1 MFIRRRVVRGA
12 SVSLLAALMAM
23 ALTPLLA
30 FAPVA
35 GAQPATHAASADSA
49 NIHGVNLA
57 SPAVVRIVSEVDG
70 QVVCKTCANDGGDI
84 SFPLDGSSYAL
95 AFSGS
100 GAFISSDGYVL
111 TADHVVDYTNN
122 DQITLDFFNQA
133 VAEFAQATGTSQS
146 DAQAIF
152 LELVNENLIT
162 VPTQVVSQKVFLST
176 AYTGSLTNP
185 AQVTSYDITRI
196 VANSPVAK
204 QDVAVVKVEAH
215 DMPYLQLAP
224 ANSVKVQDSI
234 TAVAY
239 PADADTGDFTALLS
253 PTSGGNVNTANSLLT
268 ASVNT
273 AQVTG
278 QKTFADGTPV
288 YETSG
293 LANHGSSGGPV
304 IDTQG
309 RVIGVVDA
317 IALSNGQEDTRVVY
331 LIPSD
336 VAAQYVRQAGATTGG
351 AFMTAWTKAITE
363 YDATGPC
370 HFTNAKRD
378 LTNLKNSYPAF
389 GGVTT
394 YLTDAQSKATATE
407 CPAPGPNVGLIAG
420 ICGGLFVL
428 LIIAAVLIFAL
439 TRRGKTAQPAVAAG
453 YGATPNVYGQQL
465 PPGTPGGYAPP
476 ASTPGAG
483 AYAPTLPSS
492 GGAAPYAAPP
502 APTPQPQAY
511 PEPQPPMQQAYGTP
525 APQPGYPQ
533 PQTPTP
539 QPQAYPQQPIQPGY
553 APQQAPTP
561 QPQPQQ
567 PGAAPV
573 ARFCANV
580 HAVTDPSAQ
589 FCPICG
595 AHIQ

>member
-12 SVSLLAALMAM
+12 SLSLLAALMAM

-30 FAPVA
+30 LAPVA
-35 GAQPATHAASADSA
+35 AAHPATHSAAGDGT
-49 NIHGVNLA
+49 NRHGVNLA

-70 QVVCKTCANDGGDI
+70 QVICKGCNQGSDI
-84 SFPLDGSSYAL
+84 TFPLDGSTYAL

-111 TADHVVDYTNN
+111 TADHVVDYDNN
-122 DQITLDFFNQA
+122 DQIILDFFNEA
-133 VAEFAQATGTSQS
+133 VNEFAQATGTSQN

-152 LELVNENLIT
+152 LQLVNENLISI
-162 VPTQVVSQKVFLST
+162 PTKVVSQKVFLST

-185 AQVTSYDITRI
+185 AGVTSYDITRI
-196 VANSPVAK
+196 VANSPVDK
-204 QDVAVVKVEAH
+204 QDVAVVKVEAK

-224 ANSVKVQDSI
+224 ANSVKVQDTI

-253 PTSGGNVNTANSLLT
+253 PSSGGNVNTANSLLT

-278 QKTFADGTPV
+278 QKTFSDGTPV

-309 RVIGVVDA
+309 RIIGVVDA
-317 IALSNGQEDTRVVY
+317 IAISSGQEDTRVVY

-351 AFMTAWTKAITE
+351 TFMTQWTKAITE

-389 GGVTT
+389 GGVTP
-394 YLTDAQSKATATE
+394 YLTDAQSKATAAE
-407 CPAPGPNVGLIAG
+407 CPAPGPNLAVIGG
-420 ICGGLFVL
+420 ICGGLL
-428 LIIAAVLIFAL
+428 LLVIIVAVLIFAL
-439 TRRGKTAQPAVAAG
+439 TRRGKKPQPAPAIAG
-453 YGATPNVYGQQL
+453 AYGTAPNVYAQQTPGQL
-465 PPGTPGGYAPP
+465 PPSTPGYTPQPSAPVSGYAPTVP
-476 ASTPGAG
+476 PSGPG
-483 AYAPTLPSS
+483 
-492 GGAAPYAAPP
+492 APYAAPQ

-511 PEPQPPMQQAYGTP
+511 PQPQPQQQAYTPQPPQAPTQP
-525 APQPGYPQ
+525 APAQPV
-533 PQTPTP
+533 
-539 QPQAYPQQPIQPGY
+539 QQP
-553 APQQAPTP
+553 APTP
-561 QPQPQQ
+561 QP
-567 PGAAPV
+567 GAAPA
-573 ARFCANV
+573 ARFCANG
-580 HAVTDPSAQ
+580 HAVTDPNAQ
-589 FCPICG
+589 FCPVCG
-595 AHIQ
+595 AHVQ

>member
-12 SVSLLAALMAM
+12 SLSLLAALMAM

-30 FAPVA
+30 LAPVA
-35 GAQPATHAASADSA
+35 AAHPATHSAAGDGT
-49 NIHGVNLA
+49 NRHGVNLA

-70 QVVCKTCANDGGDI
+70 KVICKGCNEGSDI
-84 SFPLDGSSYAL
+84 TFPLDGSTYAL

-111 TADHVVDYTNN
+111 TADHVVDYDNN
-122 DQITLDFFNQA
+122 DQIILDFFNEA
-133 VAEFAQATGTSQS
+133 VNEFAQATGTSQN

-152 LELVNENLIT
+152 LQLVNENLISI
-162 VPTQVVSQKVFLST
+162 PTKVVSQKVFLST

-185 AQVTSYDITRI
+185 AGVTSYDITRI
-196 VANSPVAK
+196 VANSPVDK
-204 QDVAVVKVEAH
+204 QDVAVVKVEAK

-224 ANSVKVQDSI
+224 ANSVKVQDTI

-253 PTSGGNVNTANSLLT
+253 PSSGGNVNTANSLLT

-278 QKTFADGTPV
+278 QKTFSDGTPV

-309 RVIGVVDA
+309 RIIGVVDA
-317 IALSNGQEDTRVVY
+317 IAISSGQEDTRVVY

-351 AFMTAWTKAITE
+351 TFMTQWTKAISE

-389 GGVTT
+389 GGVTP
-394 YLTDAQSKATATE
+394 YLTDAQSKATAAE
-407 CPAPGPNVGLIAG
+407 CPAPGPNLAVIGG
-420 ICGGLFVL
+420 ICGGLL
-428 LIIAAVLIFAL
+428 LLVIIVAVLIFAL
-439 TRRGKTAQPAVAAG
+439 TRRGKKPQPAPVVAGA
-453 YGATPNVYGQQL
+453 YGTAPNVYAQQTPGQL
-465 PPGTPGGYAPP
+465 PPSTPGYTPQPSAPVSGYAPTVP
-476 ASTPGAG
+476 PSGPG
-483 AYAPTLPSS
+483 
-492 GGAAPYAAPP
+492 APYAAPQ

-511 PEPQPPMQQAYGTP
+511 PQPQPQQQAYTPQPPQAPTQP
-525 APQPGYPQ
+525 APAQPL
-533 PQTPTP
+533 
-539 QPQAYPQQPIQPGY
+539 QQPIQQP
-553 APQQAPTP
+553 APTP
-561 QPQPQQ
+561 QP
-567 PGAAPV
+567 GAAPA
-573 ARFCANV
+573 ARFCANG
-580 HAVTDPSAQ
+580 HAVTDPNAQ
-589 FCPICG
+589 FCPVCG
-595 AHIQ
+595 AHVQ

>member
-12 SVSLLAALMAM
+12 SLSLLAALMAM

-30 FAPVA
+30 LAPVA
-35 GAQPATHAASADSA
+35 AAHPATHSAAGDGT
-49 NIHGVNLA
+49 NRHGVNLA

-70 QVVCKTCANDGGDI
+70 QVICKGCNEGSDI
-84 SFPLDGSSYAL
+84 TFPLDGSTYAL

-111 TADHVVDYTNN
+111 TADHVVDYDNN
-122 DQITLDFFNQA
+122 DQIILDFFNEA
-133 VAEFAQATGTSQS
+133 VNEFAQATGTSQN

-152 LELVNENLIT
+152 LQLVNENLISI
-162 VPTQVVSQKVFLST
+162 PTKVVSQKVFLST

-185 AQVTSYDITRI
+185 AGVTSYDITRI
-196 VANSPVAK
+196 VANSPVDK
-204 QDVAVVKVEAH
+204 QDVAVVKVEAK

-224 ANSVKVQDSI
+224 ANSVKVQDTI

-253 PTSGGNVNTANSLLT
+253 PSSGGNVNTANSLLT

-278 QKTFADGTPV
+278 QKTFSDGTPV

-309 RVIGVVDA
+309 RIIGVVDA
-317 IALSNGQEDTRVVY
+317 IAISSGQEDTRVVY

-351 AFMTAWTKAITE
+351 TFMTQWTKAISE

-389 GGVTT
+389 GGVTP
-394 YLTDAQSKATATE
+394 YLTDAQSKATAAE
-407 CPAPGPNVGLIAG
+407 CPAPGPNLAVIGG
-420 ICGGLFVL
+420 ICGGLL
-428 LIIAAVLIFAL
+428 LLVIIVAVLIFAL
-439 TRRGKTAQPAVAAG
+439 TRRGKKPQPAPVVAGA
-453 YGATPNVYGQQL
+453 YGTAPNVYAQQTPGQL
-465 PPGTPGGYAPP
+465 PPSTPGYTPQPSAPVSGYAPTVP
-476 ASTPGAG
+476 PSGPG
-483 AYAPTLPSS
+483 
-492 GGAAPYAAPP
+492 APYAAPQ

-511 PEPQPPMQQAYGTP
+511 PQPQPQQQAYTPQPPQAPTQPAPAQPVQQPMQPMQQP
-525 APQPGYPQ
+525 APQPG
-533 PQTPTP
+533 
-539 QPQAYPQQPIQPGY
+539 
-553 APQQAPTP
+553 
-561 QPQPQQ
+561 
-567 PGAAPV
+567 AAPA
-573 ARFCANV
+573 ARFCANG
-580 HAVTDPSAQ
+580 HAVTDPNAQ
-589 FCPICG
+589 FCPVCG
-595 AHIQ
+595 AHVQ

>member
-12 SVSLLAALMAM
+12 SLSLLAALMAM

-30 FAPVA
+30 LAPVA
-35 GAQPATHAASADSA
+35 AAHPATHSAAGDGT
-49 NIHGVNLA
+49 NRHGVNLA

-70 QVVCKTCANDGGDI
+70 QVICKGCNEGSDI
-84 SFPLDGSSYAL
+84 TFPLDGSTYAL

-111 TADHVVDYTNN
+111 TADHVVDYDNN
-122 DQITLDFFNQA
+122 DQIILDFFNEA
-133 VAEFAQATGTSQS
+133 VNEFAQATGTSQN

-152 LELVNENLIT
+152 LQLVNENLISI
-162 VPTQVVSQKVFLST
+162 PTKVVSQKVFLST

-185 AQVTSYDITRI
+185 AGVTSFDITRI
-196 VANSPVAK
+196 VANSPVDK
-204 QDVAVVKVEAH
+204 QDVAVVKVEAK

-224 ANSVKVQDSI
+224 ANSVKVQDTI

-253 PTSGGNVNTANSLLT
+253 PSSGGNVNTANSLLT

-278 QKTFADGTPV
+278 QKTFSDGTPV

-309 RVIGVVDA
+309 RIIGVVDA
-317 IALSNGQEDTRVVY
+317 IAISSGQEDTRVVY

-351 AFMTAWTKAITE
+351 TFMTQWTKAISE

-389 GGVTT
+389 GGVTP
-394 YLTDAQSKATATE
+394 YLTDAQSKATAAE
-407 CPAPGPNVGLIAG
+407 CPAPGPNLAVIGG
-420 ICGGLFVL
+420 ICGGLL
-428 LIIAAVLIFAL
+428 LLVIIVAVLIFAL
-439 TRRGKTAQPAVAAG
+439 TRRGKKPQPAPAVAGA
-453 YGATPNVYGQQL
+453 YGTAPNVYAQQTPGQL
-465 PPGTPGGYAPP
+465 PPSTPGYTPQPSAPVSGYAPTVP
-476 ASTPGAG
+476 PSGPG
-483 AYAPTLPSS
+483 
-492 GGAAPYAAPP
+492 APYAAPQ

-511 PEPQPPMQQAYGTP
+511 PQPQPQQQAYTPQPPQAPTQPAPAQPVQQPMQPMQQP
-525 APQPGYPQ
+525 APQPG
-533 PQTPTP
+533 
-539 QPQAYPQQPIQPGY
+539 
-553 APQQAPTP
+553 
-561 QPQPQQ
+561 
-567 PGAAPV
+567 AAPA
-573 ARFCANV
+573 ARFCANG
-580 HAVTDPSAQ
+580 HAVTDPNAQ
-589 FCPICG
+589 FCPVCG
-595 AHIQ
+595 AHVQ

>member
-1 MFIRRRVVRGA
+1 MFMRRRAVRGA
-12 SVSLLAALMAM
+12 SLSLLAALLAM

-30 FAPVA
+30 LAPVA
-35 GAQPATHAASADSA
+35 AAHPGAQSSPADGT
-49 NIHGVNLA
+49 NRHGVNLA

-70 QVVCKTCANDGGDI
+70 QVVCKTCANDGSDVT
-84 SFPLDGSSYAL
+84 FPLDGSAYAL

-111 TADHVVDYTNN
+111 TADHVVDYENN
-122 DQITLDFFNQA
+122 DQIILDFFNEA
-133 VAEFAQATGTSQS
+133 VNEFAQVSGYSQS

-152 LELVNENLIT
+152 LELVNQNLISI
-162 VPTQVVSQKVFLST
+162 PTKVVSQKVFLST

-185 AQVTSYDITRI
+185 AGVTSYDITRI
-196 VANSPVAK
+196 VANSPVDK
-204 QDVAVVKVEAH
+204 QDVAVVKVEAK

-224 ANSVKVQDSI
+224 ANSVKVQDTI

-273 AQVTG
+273 GQVTG
-278 QKTFADGTPV
+278 QKAFPDGTPV

-309 RVIGVVDA
+309 RIIGVVDA

-336 VAAQYVRQAGATTGG
+336 IAAQYVRQAGASTGG
-351 AFMTAWTKAITE
+351 TFMTQWTKAIGE

-389 GGVTT
+389 GGVTPF
-394 YLTDAQSKATATE
+394 LTDAQGKATATE
-407 CPAPGPNVGLIAG
+407 CPPSGPPVGLIAG
-420 ICGGLFVL
+420 VCGGLLVL
-428 LIIAAVLIFAL
+428 LIIVAVLIFAL
-439 TRRGKTAQPAVAAG
+439 TRRGKKPQAAPAVAGAG
-453 YGATPNVYGQQL
+453 YTPAPNVYGQQT
-465 PPGTPGGYAPP
+465 PPQMPPSTPGYTPQPSVPASGYAPTVP
-476 ASTPGAG
+476 PSGPG
-483 AYAPTLPSS
+483 
-492 GGAAPYAAPP
+492 APYAAPP

-511 PEPQPPMQQAYGTP
+511 PQPQPQQQAYTPQPQQAPTQP
-525 APQPGYPQ
+525 APQP
-533 PQTPTP
+533 TP
-539 QPQAYPQQPIQPGY
+539 QPT
-553 APQQAPTP
+553 PQQAPTP
-561 QPQPQQ
+561 QP
-567 PGAAPV
+567 GAAPT
-573 ARFCANV
+573 ARFCANG
-580 HAVTDPSAQ
+580 HAVTDPNAQ
-589 FCPICG
+589 FCPVCG
-595 AHIQ
+595 AHVQ

>member
-12 SVSLLAALMAM
+12 SLSLLAALMAM

-30 FAPVA
+30 LAPVA
-35 GAQPATHAASADSA
+35 AAHPATHSAAGDGT
-49 NIHGVNLA
+49 NRHGVNLA

-70 QVVCKTCANDGGDI
+70 QVICKGCNEGSDI
-84 SFPLDGSSYAL
+84 TFPLDGSTYAL

-111 TADHVVDYTNN
+111 TADHVVDYDNN
-122 DQITLDFFNQA
+122 DQIILDFFNEA
-133 VAEFAQATGTSQS
+133 VNEFAQATGTSQN

-152 LELVNENLIT
+152 LQLVNENLISI
-162 VPTQVVSQKVFLST
+162 PTKVVSQKVFLST

-185 AQVTSYDITRI
+185 AGVTSYDITRI
-196 VANSPVAK
+196 VANSPVDK
-204 QDVAVVKVEAH
+204 QDVAVVKVEAK

-224 ANSVKVQDSI
+224 ANSVKVQDTI

-253 PTSGGNVNTANSLLT
+253 PSSGGNVNTANSLLT

-278 QKTFADGTPV
+278 QKTFSDGTPV

-309 RVIGVVDA
+309 RIIGVVDA
-317 IALSNGQEDTRVVY
+317 IAISSGQEDTRVVY

-351 AFMTAWTKAITE
+351 TFMTQWTKAISE

-389 GGVTT
+389 GGVTP
-394 YLTDAQSKATATE
+394 YLTDAQSKATAAE
-407 CPAPGPNVGLIAG
+407 CPAPGPNLAVIGG
-420 ICGGLFVL
+420 ICGGLL
-428 LIIAAVLIFAL
+428 LLVIIVAVLIFAL
-439 TRRGKTAQPAVAAG
+439 TRRGKKPQPAPVVAGA
-453 YGATPNVYGQQL
+453 YGTAPNVYAQQTPGQL
-465 PPGTPGGYAPP
+465 PPSTPGYTPQPSAPVSGYAPTVP
-476 ASTPGAG
+476 PSGPG
-483 AYAPTLPSS
+483 
-492 GGAAPYAAPP
+492 APYAAPQ

-511 PEPQPPMQQAYGTP
+511 PQPQPQQQAYTPQPPQAPTQP
-525 APQPGYPQ
+525 APAQPL
-533 PQTPTP
+533 
-539 QPQAYPQQPIQPGY
+539 QQPIQQP
-553 APQQAPTP
+553 APTP
-561 QPQPQQ
+561 QP
-567 PGAAPV
+567 GAAPA
-573 ARFCANV
+573 ARFCANG
-580 HAVTDPSAQ
+580 HAVTDPNAQ
-589 FCPICG
+589 FCPVCG
-595 AHIQ
+595 AHVQ

>member
-12 SVSLLAALMAM
+12 SLSLLAALMAM

-30 FAPVA
+30 LAPVA
-35 GAQPATHAASADSA
+35 AAHPATHSAAGDGT
-49 NIHGVNLA
+49 NRHGVNLA

-70 QVVCKTCANDGGDI
+70 QVICKGCNEGSDI
-84 SFPLDGSSYAL
+84 TFPLDGSTYAL

-111 TADHVVDYTNN
+111 TADHVVDYDNN
-122 DQITLDFFNQA
+122 DQIILDFFNEA
-133 VAEFAQATGTSQS
+133 VNEFAQATGTSQN

-152 LELVNENLIT
+152 LQLVNENLISI
-162 VPTQVVSQKVFLST
+162 PTKVVSQKVFLST

-185 AQVTSYDITRI
+185 AGVTSYDITRI
-196 VANSPVAK
+196 VANSPVDK
-204 QDVAVVKVEAH
+204 QDVAVVKVEAK

-224 ANSVKVQDSI
+224 ANSVKVQDTI

-253 PTSGGNVNTANSLLT
+253 PSSGGNVNTANSLLT

-278 QKTFADGTPV
+278 QKTFSDGTPV

-309 RVIGVVDA
+309 RIIGVVDA
-317 IALSNGQEDTRVVY
+317 IAISSGQEDTRVVY

-351 AFMTAWTKAITE
+351 TFMTQWTKAISE

-389 GGVTT
+389 GGVTP
-394 YLTDAQSKATATE
+394 YLTDAQSKATAAE
-407 CPAPGPNVGLIAG
+407 CPAPGPNLAVIGG
-420 ICGGLFVL
+420 ICGGLL
-428 LIIAAVLIFAL
+428 LLVIIVAVLIFAL
-439 TRRGKTAQPAVAAG
+439 TRRGKKPQPAPVVAGA
-453 YGATPNVYGQQL
+453 YGTAPNVYAQQTPGQL
-465 PPGTPGGYAPP
+465 PPSTPGYTPQPSAPVSGYAPTVP
-476 ASTPGAG
+476 PSGPG
-483 AYAPTLPSS
+483 
-492 GGAAPYAAPP
+492 APYAAPQ

-511 PEPQPPMQQAYGTP
+511 PQPQPQQQAYTPQPPQAPTQPAPAQPVQQPMQQP
-525 APQPGYPQ
+525 
-533 PQTPTP
+533 
-539 QPQAYPQQPIQPGY
+539 
-553 APQQAPTP
+553 APTP
-561 QPQPQQ
+561 QP
-567 PGAAPV
+567 GAAPA
-573 ARFCANV
+573 ARFCANG
-580 HAVTDPSAQ
+580 HAVTDPNAQ
-589 FCPICG
+589 FCPVCG
-595 AHIQ
+595 AHVQ

>member
-12 SVSLLAALMAM
+12 SLSLLAALMAM
-23 ALTPLLA
+23 ALTPMLA
-30 FAPVA
+30 LAPVA
-35 GAQPATHAASADSA
+35 AAHPATHSAAGDGT
-49 NIHGVNLA
+49 NRHGVNLA

-70 QVVCKTCANDGGDI
+70 QVICKGCNEGSDI
-84 SFPLDGSSYAL
+84 TFPLDGSTYAL

-111 TADHVVDYTNN
+111 TADHVVDYDNN
-122 DQITLDFFNQA
+122 DQIILDFFNEA
-133 VAEFAQATGTSQS
+133 VNEFAQATGTSQN

-152 LELVNENLIT
+152 LQLVNENLISI
-162 VPTQVVSQKVFLST
+162 PTKVVSQKVFLST

-185 AQVTSYDITRI
+185 AGVTSYDITRI
-196 VANSPVAK
+196 VANSPVDK
-204 QDVAVVKVEAH
+204 QDVAVVKVEAK

-224 ANSVKVQDSI
+224 ANSVKVQDTI

-253 PTSGGNVNTANSLLT
+253 PSSGGNVNTANSLLT

-278 QKTFADGTPV
+278 QKTFSDGTPV

-309 RVIGVVDA
+309 RIIGVVDA
-317 IALSNGQEDTRVVY
+317 IAISSGQEDTRVVY

-351 AFMTAWTKAITE
+351 TFMTQWTKAISE

-389 GGVTT
+389 GGVTP
-394 YLTDAQSKATATE
+394 YLTDAQSKATAAE
-407 CPAPGPNVGLIAG
+407 CPAPGPNLAVIGG
-420 ICGGLFVL
+420 ICGGLL
-428 LIIAAVLIFAL
+428 LLVIIVAVLIFAL
-439 TRRGKTAQPAVAAG
+439 TRRGKKPQPAPVVAGA
-453 YGATPNVYGQQL
+453 YGTAPNVYAQQTPGQL
-465 PPGTPGGYAPP
+465 PPSTPGYTPQPSAPVSGYAPTVP
-476 ASTPGAG
+476 PSGPG
-483 AYAPTLPSS
+483 
-492 GGAAPYAAPP
+492 APYAAPQ

-511 PEPQPPMQQAYGTP
+511 PQPQPQQQAYTPQPPQAPTQPAPAQPVQQPMQPMQQP
-525 APQPGYPQ
+525 APQPG
-533 PQTPTP
+533 
-539 QPQAYPQQPIQPGY
+539 
-553 APQQAPTP
+553 
-561 QPQPQQ
+561 
-567 PGAAPV
+567 AAPA
-573 ARFCANV
+573 ARFCANG
-580 HAVTDPSAQ
+580 HAVTDPNAQ
-589 FCPICG
+589 FCPVCG
-595 AHIQ
+595 AHVQ

>member
-12 SVSLLAALMAM
+12 SLSLLAALMAM

-30 FAPVA
+30 LAPVA
-35 GAQPATHAASADSA
+35 AAHPATHSAAGDGT
-49 NIHGVNLA
+49 NRHGVNLA

-70 QVVCKTCANDGGDI
+70 QVICKGCNEGSDI
-84 SFPLDGSSYAL
+84 TFPLDGSTYAL

-111 TADHVVDYTNN
+111 TADHVVDYDNN
-122 DQITLDFFNQA
+122 DQIILDFFNEA
-133 VAEFAQATGTSQS
+133 VNEFAQATGTSQN

-152 LELVNENLIT
+152 LQLVNENLISI
-162 VPTQVVSQKVFLST
+162 PTKVVSQKVFLST

-185 AQVTSYDITRI
+185 AGVTSYDITRI
-196 VANSPVAK
+196 VANSPVDK
-204 QDVAVVKVEAH
+204 QDVAVVKVEAK
-215 DMPYLQLAP
+215 DMAYLQLAP
-224 ANSVKVQDSI
+224 ANSVKVQDTI

-253 PTSGGNVNTANSLLT
+253 PSSGGNVNTANSLLT

-278 QKTFADGTPV
+278 QKTFSDGTPV

-309 RVIGVVDA
+309 RIIGVVDA
-317 IALSNGQEDTRVVY
+317 IAISSGQEDTRVVY

-351 AFMTAWTKAITE
+351 TFMTQWTKAISE

-389 GGVTT
+389 GGVTP
-394 YLTDAQSKATATE
+394 YLTDAQSKATAAE
-407 CPAPGPNVGLIAG
+407 CPAPGPNLAVIGG
-420 ICGGLFVL
+420 ICGGLL
-428 LIIAAVLIFAL
+428 LLVIIVAVLIFAL
-439 TRRGKTAQPAVAAG
+439 TRRGKKPQPAPVVAGA
-453 YGATPNVYGQQL
+453 YGTAPNVYAQQTPGQL
-465 PPGTPGGYAPP
+465 PPSTPGYTPQPSAPVSGYAPTVP
-476 ASTPGAG
+476 PSGPG
-483 AYAPTLPSS
+483 
-492 GGAAPYAAPP
+492 APYAAPQ

-511 PEPQPPMQQAYGTP
+511 PQPQPQQQAYTPQPPQAPTQPAPAQPVQQPMQPMQQP
-525 APQPGYPQ
+525 APQPG
-533 PQTPTP
+533 
-539 QPQAYPQQPIQPGY
+539 
-553 APQQAPTP
+553 
-561 QPQPQQ
+561 
-567 PGAAPV
+567 AAPA
-573 ARFCANV
+573 ARFCANG
-580 HAVTDPSAQ
+580 HAVTDPNAQ
-589 FCPICG
+589 FCPVCG
-595 AHIQ
+595 AHVQ

>member
-12 SVSLLAALMAM
+12 SLSLLAALMAM

-30 FAPVA
+30 LAPVA
-35 GAQPATHAASADSA
+35 AAHPATHSAAGDGT
-49 NIHGVNLA
+49 NRHGVNLA

-70 QVVCKTCANDGGDI
+70 QVICKGCNEGSDI
-84 SFPLDGSSYAL
+84 TFPLDGSTYAL

-111 TADHVVDYTNN
+111 TADHVVDYDNN
-122 DQITLDFFNQA
+122 DQIILDFFNEA
-133 VAEFAQATGTSQS
+133 VNEFAQATGTSQN

-152 LELVNENLIT
+152 LQLVNENLISI
-162 VPTQVVSQKVFLST
+162 PTKVVSQKVFLST

-185 AQVTSYDITRI
+185 AGVTSYDITRI
-196 VANSPVAK
+196 VANSPVDK
-204 QDVAVVKVEAH
+204 QDVAVVKVEAK

-224 ANSVKVQDSI
+224 ANSVKVQDTI

-253 PTSGGNVNTANSLLT
+253 PSSGGNVNTANSLLT

-278 QKTFADGTPV
+278 QKTFSDGTPV

-309 RVIGVVDA
+309 RIIGVVDA
-317 IALSNGQEDTRVVY
+317 IAISSGQEDTRVVY

-351 AFMTAWTKAITE
+351 TFMTQWTKAISE

-389 GGVTT
+389 GGVTP
-394 YLTDAQSKATATE
+394 YLTDAQSKATAAE
-407 CPAPGPNVGLIAG
+407 CPAPGPNLAVIGG
-420 ICGGLFVL
+420 ICGGLL
-428 LIIAAVLIFAL
+428 LLVIIVAVLIFAL
-439 TRRGKTAQPAVAAG
+439 TRRGKKPQPAPVVAGA
-453 YGATPNVYGQQL
+453 YGTAPNVYAQQTPGQL
-465 PPGTPGGYAPP
+465 PPSTPGYTPQPSAPVSGYAPTVP
-476 ASTPGAG
+476 PSGPG
-483 AYAPTLPSS
+483 
-492 GGAAPYAAPP
+492 APYAAPQ

-511 PEPQPPMQQAYGTP
+511 PQPQPQQQAYTPQPRQAPTQPAPAQPVQQPMQQP
-525 APQPGYPQ
+525 
-533 PQTPTP
+533 
-539 QPQAYPQQPIQPGY
+539 
-553 APQQAPTP
+553 APTP
-561 QPQPQQ
+561 QP
-567 PGAAPV
+567 GAAPA
-573 ARFCANV
+573 ARFCANG
-580 HAVTDPSAQ
+580 HAVTDPNAQ
-589 FCPICG
+589 FCPVCG
-595 AHIQ
+595 AHVQ

>member
-12 SVSLLAALMAM
+12 SLSLLAALMAM

-30 FAPVA
+30 LAPVA
-35 GAQPATHAASADSA
+35 AAHPATHSAAGDGT
-49 NIHGVNLA
+49 NRHGVNLA

-70 QVVCKTCANDGGDI
+70 QVICKGCNEGSDI
-84 SFPLDGSSYAL
+84 TFPLDGSTYAL

-111 TADHVVDYTNN
+111 TADHVVDYDNN
-122 DQITLDFFNQA
+122 DQIILDFFNEA
-133 VAEFAQATGTSQS
+133 VNEFAQATGTSQN

-152 LELVNENLIT
+152 LQLVNENLISI
-162 VPTQVVSQKVFLST
+162 PTKVVSQKVFLST

-185 AQVTSYDITRI
+185 AGVTSYDITRI
-196 VANSPVAK
+196 VANSPVDK
-204 QDVAVVKVEAH
+204 QDVAVVKVEAK

-224 ANSVKVQDSI
+224 ANSVKVQDTI

-253 PTSGGNVNTANSLLT
+253 PSSGGNVNTANSLLT

-278 QKTFADGTPV
+278 QKTFSDGTPV

-309 RVIGVVDA
+309 RIIGVVDA
-317 IALSNGQEDTRVVY
+317 IAISSGQEDTRVVY

-351 AFMTAWTKAITE
+351 TFMTQWTKAISE

-389 GGVTT
+389 GGVTP
-394 YLTDAQSKATATE
+394 YLTDAQSKATAAE
-407 CPAPGPNVGLIAG
+407 CPAPGPNLAVIGG
-420 ICGGLFVL
+420 ICGGLL
-428 LIIAAVLIFAL
+428 LLVIIVAVLIFAL
-439 TRRGKTAQPAVAAG
+439 TRRGKKPQPAPVVAGA
-453 YGATPNVYGQQL
+453 YGTAPNVYAQQTPGQL
-465 PPGTPGGYAPP
+465 PPSTPGYTPQPSAPVSGYAPTVP
-476 ASTPGAG
+476 PSGPG
-483 AYAPTLPSS
+483 
-492 GGAAPYAAPP
+492 APYAAPQ

-511 PEPQPPMQQAYGTP
+511 PQPQPQQQAYTPQPPQAPTQPAPAQPLQQPMQQP
-525 APQPGYPQ
+525 
-533 PQTPTP
+533 
-539 QPQAYPQQPIQPGY
+539 
-553 APQQAPTP
+553 APTP
-561 QPQPQQ
+561 QP
-567 PGAAPV
+567 GAAPA
-573 ARFCANV
+573 ARFCANG
-580 HAVTDPSAQ
+580 HAVTDPNAQ
-589 FCPICG
+589 FCPVCG
-595 AHIQ
+595 AHVQ

>member
-1 MFIRRRVVRGA
+1 MFIRRRAARGA
-12 SVSLLAALMAM
+12 SLTLLAALMAM

-30 FAPVA
+30 LAPVA
-35 GAQPATHAASADSA
+35 AAHPATRSAAGDGT
-49 NIHGVNLA
+49 NRHGVNLA

-70 QVVCKTCANDGGDI
+70 QVICKGCNSGADI
-84 SFPLDGSSYAL
+84 TFPLDGSTYAL

-111 TADHVVDYTNN
+111 TADHVVDYDNN
-122 DQITLDFFNQA
+122 DQIILDFFNEA
-133 VAEFAQATGTSQS
+133 VNEFAQATGYSQS
-146 DAQAIF
+146 DSQTIF
-152 LELVNENLIT
+152 LQLVNQGLISI
-162 VPTQVVSQKVFLST
+162 PTKVVSQKVFLST
-176 AYTGSLTNP
+176 AYTGTLTNP
-185 AQVTSYDITRI
+185 AGVTSYDITRI
-196 VANSPVAK
+196 VANSPVDK
-204 QDVAVVKVEAH
+204 QDVAVVKVEAK

-224 ANSVKVQDSI
+224 ANSVHVQDTI

-278 QKTFADGTPV
+278 QKTFSDGTPV

-351 AFMTAWTKAITE
+351 AFMASWTKAITE

-389 GGVTT
+389 GGITP
-394 YLTDAQSKATATE
+394 YLTDAQSKATASE
-407 CPAPGPNVGLIAG
+407 CPPSGPPVGLIAG
-420 ICGGLFVL
+420 ICGGLVVL
-428 LIIAAVLIFAL
+428 LIIVAVLIFAL
-439 TRRGKTAQPAVAAG
+439 TRRGKKPQPAPAVAGA
-453 YGATPNVYGQQL
+453 YGTAPNVYGQQTPQQL
-465 PPGTPGGYAPP
+465 PPGAPSAPGYTPQPSAPVSGYAPTVP
-476 ASTPGAG
+476 PSGPG
-483 AYAPTLPSS
+483 
-492 GGAAPYAAPP
+492 APYAAPQ

-511 PEPQPPMQQAYGTP
+511 TQPQPQQQAY
-525 APQPGYPQ
+525 
-533 PQTPTP
+533 TP
-539 QPQAYPQQPIQPGY
+539 Q
-553 APQQAPTP
+553 PQQAPT
-561 QPQPQQ
+561 QPAQPMQQPMQQSAPQQ
-567 PGAAPV
+567 GAAPT
-573 ARFCANV
+573 ARFCANG
-580 HAVTDPSAQ
+580 HAVTDPNAQ
-589 FCPICG
+589 FCPVCG

>member
-12 SVSLLAALMAM
+12 SLSLLAALMAM

-30 FAPVA
+30 LAPVA
-35 GAQPATHAASADSA
+35 AAHPATHSAAGDGT
-49 NIHGVNLA
+49 NRHGVNLA

-70 QVVCKTCANDGGDI
+70 QVICKGCNEGSDI
-84 SFPLDGSSYAL
+84 TFPLDGSTYAL

-111 TADHVVDYTNN
+111 TADHVVDYDNN
-122 DQITLDFFNQA
+122 DQIILDFFNEA
-133 VAEFAQATGTSQS
+133 VNEFAQATGTSQN

-152 LELVNENLIT
+152 LQLVNENLISI
-162 VPTQVVSQKVFLST
+162 PTKVVSQKVFLST

-185 AQVTSYDITRI
+185 AGVTSYDITRI
-196 VANSPVAK
+196 VANSPVDK
-204 QDVAVVKVEAH
+204 QDVAVVKVEAK

-224 ANSVKVQDSI
+224 ANSVKVQDTI

-253 PTSGGNVNTANSLLT
+253 PSSGGNVNTANSLLT

-278 QKTFADGTPV
+278 QKTFSDGTPV

-309 RVIGVVDA
+309 RIIGVVDA
-317 IALSNGQEDTRVVY
+317 IAISSGQEDTRVVY

-351 AFMTAWTKAITE
+351 TFMTQWTKAISE

-389 GGVTT
+389 GGVTP
-394 YLTDAQSKATATE
+394 YLTDAQSKATAAE
-407 CPAPGPNVGLIAG
+407 CPAPGPNLAVIGG
-420 ICGGLFVL
+420 ICGGLL
-428 LIIAAVLIFAL
+428 LLVIIVAVLIFAL
-439 TRRGKTAQPAVAAG
+439 TRRGKKPQPAPAVAGA
-453 YGATPNVYGQQL
+453 YGTAPNVYAQQTPGQL
-465 PPGTPGGYAPP
+465 PPSTPGYTPQPSAPVSGYAPTVP
-476 ASTPGAG
+476 PSGPG
-483 AYAPTLPSS
+483 
-492 GGAAPYAAPP
+492 APYAAPQ

-511 PEPQPPMQQAYGTP
+511 PQPQPQQQAYTPQPPQAPTQPAPAQPVQQPMQPMQQP
-525 APQPGYPQ
+525 APQPG
-533 PQTPTP
+533 
-539 QPQAYPQQPIQPGY
+539 
-553 APQQAPTP
+553 
-561 QPQPQQ
+561 
-567 PGAAPV
+567 AAPA
-573 ARFCANV
+573 ARFCANG
-580 HAVTDPSAQ
+580 HAVTDPNAQ
-589 FCPICG
+589 FCPVCG
-595 AHIQ
+595 AHVQ